1 MKTIIN
7 KKRGFTLME
16 LLVVIALS
24 MILLGLVMAPVIQ
37 SFNLTRRA
45 EALVD
50 AQDSAR
56 TSMTRITRDFSQ
68 AMFVYDNQA
77 EMIPTPKYP
86 YPAPTVHITLPT
98 QNNGNIALYYAKID
112 MVLPKMVMHC
122 NNPDHPVVQ
131 PRDFQ
136 REETI
141 SSNTYEYDLRP
152 CPACA
157 AAGEDPHI
165 VEVKPKLPLEQSGK
179 LVRYFLG
186 LKNNKPT
193 ATRWN
198 AKDINSISDN
208 SVVLYR
214 AEFDP
219 KDDKLFEQDPND
231 KEKFAKNL
239 QDPDF
244 FYSQSTDGNGIPR
257 WQNWARVAKPIGI
270 SRRQDLVNATFD
282 NAGNLTSLQPTVTFR
297 FTMVDNEALSGSYL
311 NDAANDYPG
320 AMPTNF
326 RAKHGYW
333 AWTAQSS
340 IEVLRDDPNTNYPS
354 PDVVYRTEIDPNN
367 GHVIIKKYQY
377 NNGTSDYDDM
387 GAMFDITQY
396 NLDGSYKIKPP
407 ELEMAFLIDPNKG
420 AVNFALPASEPI
432 GLNPADINKGF
443 NADYAADMSSAT
455 RGGTLRPLYD
465 PLNPDMFQQALIVP
479 GTERVFG
486 ANFYNADA
494 DIAYDRVPLGLGDA
508 RANQYK
514 IDYDSR
520 YLEFASSPS
529 TPLPELDSS
538 GNAVPNIDV
547 KYLMHFN
554 KPGDIIRASY
564 VTKSL
569 VTVNLGIKLYDK
581 IVGKANIVNVTQNV
595 QVGNALR

>member
-7 KKRGFTLME
+7 KKHGFTLME

-56 TSMTRITRDFSQ
+56 TSMARITRDFSQ
-68 AMFVYDNQA
+68 AMFVYDNQNGF
-77 EMIPTPKYP
+77 IN
-86 YPAPTVHITLPT
+86 LPT

-122 NNPDHPVVQ
+122 NNPNHPVGE

-152 CPACA
+152 CPACE
-157 AAGEDPHI
+157 AAGEDPNI
-165 VEVKPKLPLEQSGK
+165 VEVKPKLPLEQSSK

-193 ATRWN
+193 AARWN

-219 KDDKLFEQDPND
+219 KDNNLFPSAMTIADRLKYEN
-231 KEKFAKNL
+231 
-239 QDPDF
+239 F
-244 FYSQSTDGNGIPR
+244 FYDTTTSSGSPI
-257 WQNWARVAKPIGI
+257 WQNWARIAKPIGI
-270 SRRQDLVNATFD
+270 SRRQDLVNATYD
-282 NAGNLTSLQPTVTFR
+282 NNGNLTSLQPTVSFR

-354 PDVVYRTEIDPNN
+354 PDVVYRTETDPNN

-377 NNGTSDYDDM
+377 NGGTSVYDDK
-387 GAMFDITQY
+387 GTMFDISQY
-396 NLDGSYKIKPP
+396 ISDGTYSITPP

-420 AVNFALPASEPI
+420 AVNFALPTVQSN
-432 GLNPADINKGF
+432 GLDPAQINADF
-443 NADYAADMSSAT
+443 NAAYAYDMSSAT
-455 RGGTLRPLYD
+455 RGGTLLPFND
-465 PLNPDMFQQALIVP
+465 AMFEPALIVP

-494 DIAYDRVPLGLGDA
+494 DIAYDRVPLGLGDPG
-508 RANQYK
+508 ANQYK

-538 GNAVPNIDV
+538 GNPVPKIDV

-554 KPGDIIRASY
+554 RPGDIIRASY